1 MLSFGGNTPSE
12 DTSGAFNFVLSS
24 CGSRSINMLML
35 AIMTIAGFTSF
46 EPRFRF
52 PAISLTYTHVKAHIL
67 VVCMLINMDS
77 ARTSR
82 YVVYFIFCCS
92 F

>member
-1 MLSFGGNTPSE
+1 M
-12 DTSGAFNFVLSS
+12 V
-24 CGSRSINMLML
+24 ML
-35 AIMTIAGFTSF
+35 AMTIAGFTSF

-77 ARTSR
+77 ATRR
-82 YVVYFIFCCS
+82 GIFYFLLQFLS
-92 F
+92 LG